1 MLCILTEILSRVH
14 VKGAKSHN
22 GFKFGTFIGR
32 FPSDSAANMA
42 VKRLKKTILS
52 VHIIAIDR
60 TALNG

>member
-1 MLCILTEILSRVH
+1 MVSNLE
-14 VKGAKSHN
+14 
-22 GFKFGTFIGR
+22 TFIGR

-42 VKRLKKTILS
+42 VKRLKKKILS